1 MNIKLNNSKYRN
13 NMNGLST
20 LHTWLMWQ
28 LLHNSEPCQY
38 FKEYARFNPSS
49 MDIACRNWIESEL
62 IHKNSLELISILQY
76 SPGFKGL
83 EYILLFVVI
92 GIPLIILWIYW
103 KVIKTLV
110 WHCNIL
116 YNESVQRNE
125 NMFMTSLR
133 GKHYC
138 VLWGMIPLLLPIWI
152 TYQII

>member
-1 MNIKLNNSKYRN
+1 MNF
-13 NMNGLST
+13 LSII
-20 LHTWLMWQ
+20 HTQLMWQ
-28 LLHNSEPCQY
+28 LLHNGKLCAH
-38 FKEYARFNPSS
+38 FKKYVPFNPST
-49 MDIACRNWIESEL
+49 MEIACKNWTKSEL
-62 IHKNSLELISILQY
+62 MDMSSLELISILQY